1 MTAMAA
7 YEAGLLGRAPCWVH
21 PRSGPPRLL
30 PLQRWTAAAGPQ
42 DEALLDAAAR
52 PGHRTL
58 DVGCGPGR
66 ITAALGDRGALASGI
81 DVSRVAVALTRRR
94 GVPAVRADVF
104 DPLPGGWDA
113 VVLADGNIG
122 IGADPLAL
130 LRRIRDLLRVG
141 GLLVADVQGG
151 GGVRR
156 SRNWLCAHHR
166 TGGPLVWATVG
177 QDAIEALG
185 RAAGLA
191 PGRSVP
197 IQGGAVATWRR
208 EW

>member
-1 MTAMAA
+1 MAA
-7 YEAGLLGRAPCWVH
+7 YEAGLLGQASCWVH
-21 PRSGPPRLL
+21 PPSGPPRLL
-30 PLQRWTAAAGPQ
+30 PLQRWTSPAGPR
-42 DEALLDAAAR
+42 DEALLEAAAR

-66 ITAALGDRGALASGI
+66 ITAALAGRGALASGI
-81 DVSRVAVALTRRR
+81 DVSAVAVALTRWR
-94 GVPAVRADVF
+94 GVPALRADVF

-122 IGADPLAL
+122 IGADPVAL
-130 LRRIRDLLRVG
+130 LRRVRDLLQIGGRV
-141 GLLVADVQGG
+141 VADVQAR

-156 SRNWLCAHHR
+156 SWHWLCAHHR
-166 TGGPLVWATVG
+166 AGGPITWATVG
-177 QDAIEALG
+177 ADAIEGLG

-191 PGRSVP
+191 PGRP
-197 IQGGAVATWRR
+197 IASPGCAIATWRR